1 MQRDLSK
8 LKNTKKSKSGTEGS
22 STEQDGG
29 SGTTSGA
36 AGGGQGEEADMLEMT
51 LSMLRCSVCKDRFK
65 SCAITRQVV
74 GSSSVCIVYVQSGR
88 LCNTVEWEQQ
98 QCMYKVV
105 VMYIVCI

>member
-1 MQRDLSK
+1 MEMQRDLSK

-65 SCAITRQVV
+65 SCAITR
-74 GSSSVCIVYVQSGR
+74 
-88 LCNTVEWEQQ
+88 
-98 QCMYKVV
+98 
-105 VMYIVCI
+105 